1 MSKQYDAIVIGGGS
15 GGLSYAERAASY
27 GVKCLLIEKDKL
39 GGTCVNVG
47 CVPKKVMWNAANI
60 AHMFADAKGYGFT
73 FGEPSFSWKVLKE
86 KRDQYINNI
95 VTWYDNSYMPD
106 AGVDVIHG
114 AAKFVDNKTVEVNGE
129 TFSAD
134 IIVVSTGGYPL
145 RLDVEGA
152 EFGIT
157 SDEFFSLEEAPKR
170 VAVVGAGYI
179 AVELA
184 QLLAALGS
192 KSELI
197 CRGDMVLRHF
207 DNYVTEHLKAEF
219 DKDENLTLHP
229 NSNVQ
234 KVIKNADGSLTVVT
248 ETESLEVD
256 VLVWA
261 IGRGYNTHNIGL
273 ENTDVVPNA
282 DGTIT
287 VNKFQ
292 ETNVSSIFVLGDII
306 GGKYQLTPVAIAAG
320 RRLADRL
327 HNGMTDRHLEYN
339 LIPSIVFSHPPIGTT
354 GITEKEA
361 IEEYGQEN
369 VKCYTASFTS
379 MYSNFSTKPVK
390 TAMKMVTV
398 GKDEKIVGIH
408 LIGPTVDEMLQG
420 FAVAVKMGAHKR
432 DFDDTVA
439 LHPTAA
445 EELVTMR

>member
-73 FGEPSFSWKVLKE
+73 FGEPSFSWEVLKE

>member
-27 GVKCLLIEKDKL
+27 GVKCLLIEKNKL

-47 CVPKKVMWNAANI
+47 CVPKKILWNAANI
-60 AHMFADAKGYGFT
+60 AHMFDDAKGYGFT
-73 FGEPSFSWKVLKE
+73 FGKPEFSWKTLKE
-86 KRDQYINNI
+86 KSDTYIRNI
-95 VTWYDNSYMPD
+95 VNWYNESYMPD

-114 AAKFVDNKTVEVNGE
+114 EAKFVDDKRVSVNGE
-129 TFSAD
+129 EYSAD

-145 RLDVEGA
+145 VPEIPGA

-157 SDEFFSLEEAPKR
+157 SDEFFSMEEAPKR
-170 VAVVGAGYI
+170 AAVVGGGYI

-184 QLLAALGS
+184 QVLSALGS
-192 KSELI
+192 HAHLI
-197 CRGDMVLRHF
+197 CRGDMVLRSF
-207 DNYVTEHLKAEF
+207 DSYVTDHLREVLEAS
-219 DKDENLTLHP
+219 DTLTLHN
-229 NSNVQ
+229 NSHVQ
-234 KVIKNADGSLTVVT
+234 EVIKQEDGSLLVKT
-248 ETESLEVD
+248 ETEEIEVD
-256 VLVWA
+256 ILVWA

-273 ENTDVVPNA
+273 ENTAIKPNP
-282 DGTIT
+282 DGTIN
-287 VNKFQ
+287 VDKYQ
-292 ETNVSSIFVLGDII
+292 ETNIPGFYVIGDII
-306 GGKYQLTPVAIAAG
+306 GGNFQLTPVAIAAG

-327 HNGMTDRHLEYN
+327 HNGMEGRHLPYEE
-339 LIPSIVFSHPPIGTT
+339 IPSIVFTHPPIGTT

-361 IEEYGQEN
+361 IEQYGKEN

-379 MYSNFSTKPVK
+379 MYSNFSEKPVK

-398 GKDEKIVGIH
+398 GEEEKIVGVH
-408 LIGPTVDEMLQG
+408 LFGPTVDEMLQG
-420 FAVAVKMGAHKR
+420 FAVAVQMGARKR

>member
-1 MSKQYDAIVIGGGS
+1 MVQKYDAIIIGGGS

-60 AHMFADAKGYGFT
+60 AHTFDDAKGYGFS
-73 FGEPSFSWKVLKE
+73 FDGPSFSWSTLKA
-86 KRDQYINNI
+86 KRDQYIHNI
-95 VTWYDNSYMPD
+95 VNWYNESYMPN

-129 TFSAD
+129 QYSAET
-134 IIVVSTGGYPL
+134 IVISTGGYPL
-145 RLDVEGA
+145 RLDVPGTEH
-152 EFGIT
+152 GIT
-157 SDEFFSLEEAPKR
+157 SDEFFDLEEAPKR

-184 QLLAALGS
+184 QLLSALGS
-192 KSELI
+192 KTELV

-207 DNYVTEHLKAEF
+207 DSYITEHLYEELM
-219 DKDENLTLHP
+219 KDEHLTLHP
-229 NSNVQ
+229 RSNVQ
-234 KVIKNADGSLTVVT
+234 EVIKNADGSLTVRT
-248 ETESLEVD
+248 ERETLEVD
-256 VLVWA
+256 LLVWA

-273 ENTDVVPNA
+273 ENTDVPVNP

-287 VNKFQ
+287 VDKYQ
-292 ETNVSSIFVLGDII
+292 ATNVEGVYALGDII

-327 HNGMTDRHLEYN
+327 HNGMTDRHLEYHN
-339 LIPSIVFSHPPIGTT
+339 IPSIVFSHPPIGTT
-354 GITEKEA
+354 GLTEKEA
-361 IEEYGQEN
+361 IAEYGLAAIT
-369 VKCYTASFTS
+369 CYTTSFTA
-379 MYSNFSTKPVK
+379 MYSSFSDKPVK
-390 TAMKMVTV
+390 TAMKMVCA
-398 GKDEKIVGIH
+398 GEEEKIVGIH
-408 LIGPTVDEMLQG
+408 LIGPSVDEMLQG
-420 FAVAVKMGAHKR
+420 FAVAVKMGARKQ

>member
-1 MSKQYDAIVIGGGS
+1 MSKQYDAIIIGGGS

-60 AHMFADAKGYGFT
+60 AHMFDDAKGYGFS
-73 FGEPSFSWKVLKE
+73 FEAPEFSWKILKE

-95 VTWYDNSYMPD
+95 VTWYNNSYMPD

-114 AAKFVDNKTVEVNGE
+114 EAKFVDNQTVEVNGE
-129 TFSAD
+129 TFSAK
-134 IIVVSTGGYPL
+134 IVVVSTGGYPL
-145 RLDVEGA
+145 VPEVKGA
-152 EFGIT
+152 EYGIT
-157 SDEFFSLEEAPKR
+157 SNEFFALEAAPKR
-170 VAVVGAGYI
+170 LAVVGAGYI
-179 AVELA
+179 AVEIA
-184 QLLAALGS
+184 QLMSALGS
-192 KSELI
+192 ETHLI
-197 CRGDMVLRHF
+197 CRGDMVLRSF
-207 DNYVTEHLKAEF
+207 DEYVTKHLKEVLEN
-219 DKDENLTLHP
+219 DEHLTLHP
-229 NSNVQ
+229 HSNVQ
-234 KVIKNADGSLTVVT
+234 SVEKNADGSLTITT
-248 ETESLEVD
+248 ETETIVVD
-256 VLVWA
+256 ELIWA

-273 ENTDVVPNA
+273 ENTDVNVNA

-287 VNKFQ
+287 VDKFQ
-292 ETNVSSIFVLGDII
+292 ETNVPGFYVLGDIM
-306 GGKYQLTPVAIAAG
+306 GGQFQLTPVAIAAG

-339 LIPSIVFSHPPIGTT
+339 KIPSIVFSHPPIGTT

-361 IEEYGQEN
+361 IAEYGADA
-369 VKCYTASFTS
+369 VKCYTTSFTA

-390 TAMKMVTV
+390 TAMKMVCV
-398 GKDEKIVGIH
+398 GEDEKIVGIH

-420 FAVAVKMGAHKR
+420 FAVAVKMGARKR

>member
-60 AHMFADAKGYGFT
+60 AHMFDDAKGYGFT
-73 FGEPSFSWKVLKE
+73 FGTPEFSWKVLKE
-86 KRDQYINNI
+86 KRDEYINNI
-95 VTWYDNSYMPD
+95 VTWYNNSYMPD
-106 AGVDVIHG
+106 AGVDVIQG

-129 TFSAD
+129 TYSAD

-145 RLDVEGA
+145 VPEVKGA
-152 EFGIT
+152 EYGIT

-184 QLLAALGS
+184 QLLSALGS
-192 KSELI
+192 EAHLI

-207 DNYVTEHLKAEF
+207 DSYITSHLKDEM
-219 DKDENLTLHP
+219 DKDERLTLHT

-234 KVIKNADGSLTVVT
+234 AVVKNADGSFTVAT
-248 ETESLEVD
+248 ETESMDVD
-256 VLVWA
+256 LVIWA
-261 IGRGYNTHNIGL
+261 IGRGYNTHNIAL
-273 ENTDVVPNA
+273 DKTDVVPNA

-292 ETNVSSIFVLGDII
+292 ETNVPSIYVLGDII
-306 GGKYQLTPVAIAAG
+306 GGKFQLTPVAIAAG

-327 HNGMTDRHLEYN
+327 HNGMTDRHLEYRE
-339 LIPSIVFSHPPIGTT
+339 IPSVVFSHPPIGTT

-361 IEEYGQEN
+361 IAEYGQDQ
-369 VKCYTASFTS
+369 VKCYTASFTA
-379 MYSNFSTKPVK
+379 MYSNFSSKPVK
-390 TAMKMVTV
+390 TAMKMVCV

>member
-1 MSKQYDAIVIGGGS
+1 MSKQYDAIIIGGGS

-60 AHMFADAKGYGFT
+60 AHMFDDAKGYGFS
-73 FGEPSFSWKVLKE
+73 FGAPEFSWKVLKE

-95 VTWYDNSYMPD
+95 VTWYNNSYMPD

-114 AAKFVDNKTVEVNGE
+114 EATFVDNKTVSVNGE
-129 TFSAD
+129 TYGAD

-145 RLDVEGA
+145 VPEVEGA
-152 EFGIT
+152 EYGIT

-184 QLLAALGS
+184 QLLSALGS
-192 KSELI
+192 ETNLI
-197 CRGDMVLRHF
+197 CRGDMVLRSF
-207 DNYVTEHLKAEF
+207 DSYITEHLKEEL
-219 DKDENLTLHP
+219 DKDENLTLHT

-234 KVIKNADGSLTVVT
+234 KVVKNSDGSFTLST
-248 ETESLEVD
+248 ENASMDVD
-256 VLVWA
+256 LVIWA

-273 ENTDVVPNA
+273 ENTDLVPNA

-287 VNKFQ
+287 VDKFQ
-292 ETNVSSIFVLGDII
+292 ETNVPSIYVLGDII
-306 GGKYQLTPVAIAAG
+306 GGKFQLTPVAIAAG

-327 HNGMTDRHLEYN
+327 HNGMKDRHLEYKE
-339 LIPSIVFSHPPIGTT
+339 IPSIVFSHPPIGTI
-354 GITEKEA
+354 GLTEREA
-361 IEEYGQEN
+361 VAEYGEDQI
-369 VKCYTASFTS
+369 KCYTTSFTA

-390 TAMKMVTV
+390 TAMKMICV
-398 GKDEKIVGIH
+398 GEDEKIVGIH

-420 FAVAVKMGAHKR
+420 FAVAVKMGARKK

>member
-1 MSKQYDAIVIGGGS
+1 MSKQYDAIIIGGGS

-60 AHMFADAKGYGFT
+60 AHMFDDAKGYGFS
-73 FGEPSFSWKVLKE
+73 FGETAFSWKILKE
-86 KRDQYINNI
+86 KRDQYISNI
-95 VTWYDNSYMPD
+95 VTWYNNSYMPD

-114 AAKFVDNKTVEVNGE
+114 EAKLVDNNTVSVNGE
-129 TFSAD
+129 TFSAK

-145 RLDVEGA
+145 VPEIKGA
-152 EFGIT
+152 EHGIT
-157 SDEFFSLEEAPKR
+157 SNEFFALEDAPKR
-170 VAVVGAGYI
+170 IAVVGAGYI
-179 AVELA
+179 AVEIA
-184 QLLAALGS
+184 QLMAAFGT
-192 KSELI
+192 ETHLI
-197 CRGDMVLRHF
+197 CRGDMVLRSF
-207 DNYVTEHLKAEF
+207 DEYVTKHLKEVL
-219 DKDENLTLHP
+219 DNDDQLTLHP
-229 NSNVQ
+229 KSNVQ
-234 KVIKNADGSLTVVT
+234 SVEKNEDGSLTVTT
-248 ETESLEVD
+248 ETETIVVD
-256 VLVWA
+256 ELIWA

-273 ENTDVVPNA
+273 ENTDVKVNA

-287 VNKFQ
+287 VDKFQ
-292 ETNVSSIFVLGDII
+292 ETNVPNFYVLGDIM
-306 GGKYQLTPVAIAAG
+306 GGQFQLTPVAIAAG

-339 LIPSIVFSHPPIGTT
+339 KIPSIVFSHPPIGTT

-361 IEEYGQEN
+361 IAEYGEDA
-369 VKCYTASFTS
+369 VRCYTASFTA

-390 TAMKMVTV
+390 TAMKMVCV
-398 GKDEKIVGIH
+398 GDDEKIVGIH

-420 FAVAVKMGAHKR
+420 FAVAVKMGARKK

>member
-1 MSKQYDAIVIGGGS
+1 MSKQYDAIIIGGGS

-27 GVKCLLIEKDKL
+27 GVKCLLIEKDTL

-60 AHMFADAKGYGFT
+60 AHMFDDAKGYGFT
-73 FGEPSFSWKVLKE
+73 FGAPEFSWKVLKE

-95 VTWYDNSYMPD
+95 VTWYNNSYMPD

-114 AAKFVDNKTVEVNGE
+114 EAKFVDNKTVSVNGE
-129 TFSAD
+129 EYSAE

-145 RLDVEGA
+145 IPEIEGA

-157 SDEFFSLEEAPKR
+157 SDEFFSLEDAPKR

-184 QLLAALGS
+184 QLLSALGS
-192 KSELI
+192 ETDLI
-197 CRGDMVLRHF
+197 CRGDMVLRSF
-207 DNYVTEHLKAEF
+207 DSYITEHLKDEIL
-219 DKDENLTLHP
+219 KDDHLTLHP
-229 NSNVQ
+229 NSHVQ
-234 KVIKNADGSLTVVT
+234 KVEKNADGSLTIKT
-248 ETESLEVD
+248 ETESITVD
-256 VLVWA
+256 TLIWA

-273 ENTDVVPNA
+273 ENTDLTPNA

-287 VNKFQ
+287 VDKFQ
-292 ETNVSSIFVLGDII
+292 ETVVPSIYVLGDII
-306 GGKYQLTPVAIAAG
+306 GGKFQLTPVAIAAG

-327 HNGMTDRHLEYN
+327 HNGMTDRHLEYRE
-339 LIPSIVFSHPPIGTT
+339 IPSVVFTHPPIGTT
-354 GITEKEA
+354 GLTEQEA
-361 IEEYGQEN
+361 IAEYGKEN
-369 VKCYTASFTS
+369 VKCYTTSFTA
-379 MYSNFSTKPVK
+379 MYSNFSEKPVK
-390 TAMKMVTV
+390 TAMKMVCV
-398 GKDEKIVGIH
+398 GDDEKIVGIH

-420 FAVAVKMGAHKR
+420 FAVAVRMGARKR